1 MEINGEP
8 ATPEQVRSAQTYGH
22 FTSMQ
27 VRDGAVAGEAP
38 RQAALA
44 RAERERVE
52 GDEHRLLFREVV
64 VVASWGNAA
73 GR

>member
-1 MEINGEP
+1 MRHRGRV
-8 ATPEQVRSAQTYGH
+8 TLRRR
-22 FTSMQ
+22 
-27 VRDGAVAGEAP
+27 RDGAVAGEAP

-73 GR
+73 GQ